1 MTLDLTPEFQQ
12 AIRLIEEER
21 ANVFVTGRAGT
32 GKSTLLRHFRETTGK
47 NIVVLA
53 PTGVAAVN
61 IQGQTIHSFFKFKPD
76 VTVER
81 IKKVSASKARLYKK
95 IDTVVIDEISMVR
108 ADLLDAVARFL
119 ELNGRAPG
127 QPFGGVQM
135 VFFGDLYQL
144 PPVVSREERTIFE
157 GYYESP
163 YFFSARA
170 YTGPVWTW
178 VELTQVFRQTD
189 DAFLDILNRI
199 RNETVLPE
207 DLARL
212 NTRVE
217 AEIDMNAVRDHIF
230 LTTTNAKARE
240 INQHQMALLPA
251 KMQTFT
257 ASVEGDFGKEAWPTD
272 EVLEL
277 KVGARVMMLNNDSL
291 GRWVNG
297 TMAQIKKIDVK
308 NEMLT
313 VTLPD
318 GRDEEVTPFPWEMF
332 RFELDAGAKYLN
344 AVSIG
349 QFTQIPVKPA
359 WAITIHK
366 SQGLTFDRAVID
378 LSRGTFSHGQL
389 YVAISRLRTLDGLIL
404 TRPVKKGH
412 ILLDRRIQKFITG
425 CQYRLS
431 EEKNPL
437 DQKIAQIEAAIQG
450 GHDLEI
456 VYLKASDEKSRRRVT
471 PIDVGE
477 MEYKNKPF
485 LGMTAH
491 CHKQDDERVFR
502 VDRILEMREVEIQ
515 TRLTQCALTP
525 SPRTRG

>member
-1 MTLDLTPEFQQ
+1 MTQPVRLTLTPEFQQ
-12 AIRLIEEER
+12 ALHLIEQTGE
-21 ANVFVTGRAGT
+21 NVFVTGRAGT
-32 GKSTLLRHFRETTGK
+32 GKSTLLRHFRETTKK

-61 IQGQTIHSFFKFKPD
+61 IAGQTIHSFFKFKPD

-81 IKKVSASKARLYKK
+81 IKKLTPTKQRLYKK
-95 IDTVVIDEISMVR
+95 IDTLVIDEISMVR

-127 QPFGGVQM
+127 SPFGGVQM

-144 PPVVSREERTIFE
+144 PPVVSREERAIFE
-157 GYYESP
+157 GFYETP

-170 YTGPVWTW
+170 YTGPIWTW
-178 VELTQVFRQTD
+178 VELTQTFRQTD
-189 DAFLDILNRI
+189 NAFLDILNRV

-212 NTRVE
+212 NAQVRET
-217 AEIDMNAVRDHIF
+217 IDMDAVRDYVF

-240 INQHQMALLPA
+240 INQQQMARLPA
-251 KMQTFT
+251 KTETFT
-257 ASVEGDFGKEAWPTD
+257 AFVDGDFGEEAWPTD
-272 EVLEL
+272 GSLEL
-277 KVGARVMMLNNDSL
+277 KVGARVMLLNNDNL

-297 TMAQIKKIDVK
+297 TMAQIRKIDVQ
-308 NEMLT
+308 NDLLT

-318 GRDEEVTPFPWEMF
+318 GNDEEVAPYAWEMF
-332 RFELDAGAKYLN
+332 RFELDADAKRLN
-344 AVSIG
+344 ATSVG
-349 QFTQIPVKPA
+349 QFVQMPVKLA

-366 SQGLTFDRAVID
+366 SQGLTFDRVVID
-378 LSRGTFSHGQL
+378 LSRGTFSHGQM
-389 YVAISRLRTLDGLIL
+389 YVALSRLRRLDGLLL

-437 DQKIAQIEAAIQG
+437 DRKIAQIETAIQSG
-450 GHDLEI
+450 RDLEI
-456 VYLKASDEKSRRRVT
+456 VYLKATDDKSRRRVT

-477 MEYKNKPF
+477 MEYQNKSF
-485 LGMTAH
+485 LGMTAW
-491 CHKQDDERVFR
+491 CHKRKDERVFR
-502 VDRILEMREVEIQ
+502 VDRILSMQEVGGAN
-515 TRLTQCALTP
+515 L
-525 SPRTRG
+525 S

>member
-1 MTLDLTPEFQQ
+1 MRMPHAPAGIQITPDFQQ
-12 AIRLIEEER
+12 AIDLIEKER

-61 IQGQTIHSFFKFKPD
+61 IGGQTIHSFFKFKPD
-76 VTVER
+76 ITVER
-81 IKKVSASKARLYKK
+81 VKKVSASQQRLYKK

-119 ELNGRAPG
+119 EFNGRAPG

-135 VFFGDLYQL
+135 IFFGDLYQL
-144 PPVVSREERTIFE
+144 PPVVSREERAIFD

-170 YTGPVWTW
+170 YADPTWTW
-178 VELTQVFRQTD
+178 VELTHVFRQTD
-189 DAFLDILNRI
+189 DTFLDILNRV

-207 DLARL
+207 DL
-212 NTRVE
+212 TRINECVQT
-217 AEIDMNAVRDHIF
+217 EINLDAVRDYVF
-230 LTTTNAKARE
+230 LTTTNAKASE

-251 KMQTFT
+251 KPQTFT
-257 ASVEGDFGKEAWPTD
+257 AIVEGDFGKEAFPTD
-272 EVLEL
+272 ETLVL
-277 KVGARVMMLNNDSL
+277 KTGARVMLLNNDAQ

-297 TMAQIKKIDVK
+297 TMATIKKMMAKHETLI
-308 NEMLT
+308 

-318 GRDEEVTPFPWEMF
+318 GVEEEVTPYAWEMF
-332 RFELDAGAKYLN
+332 RFKLDAKAQRLD

-349 QFTQIPVKPA
+349 QFIQMPVKPA

-366 SQGLTFDRAVID
+366 SQGLTFDKAVID

-389 YVAISRLRTLDGLIL
+389 YVALSRLRTLGGLIL

-412 ILLDRRIQKFITG
+412 ILLDRRIQRFITG

-437 DQKIAQIEAAIQG
+437 EQKIVQIEAAIRNKR
-450 GHDLEI
+450 DLEI

-471 PIDVGE
+471 PITVGE
-477 MEYKNKPF
+477 MEYHNKTF
-485 LGMTAH
+485 LGVTAY
-491 CHKQDDERVFR
+491 CHKQEDERVFR
-502 VDRILEMREVEIQ
+502 VDRILEMREVDVE
-515 TRLTQCALTP
+515 
-525 SPRTRG
+525 GV